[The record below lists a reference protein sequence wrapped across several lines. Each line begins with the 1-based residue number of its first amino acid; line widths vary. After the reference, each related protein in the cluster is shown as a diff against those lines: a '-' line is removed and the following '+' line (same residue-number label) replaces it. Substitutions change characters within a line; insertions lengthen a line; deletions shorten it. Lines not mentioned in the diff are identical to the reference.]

1 MSFLVDNDVI
11 RQVIRGTLDRDATTE
26 ECQSWYKAFN
36 GDVDIALLIN
46 SLKQTEEYNH
56 RIATRLQN
64 SLQDLPH
71 RQLTFV
77 HIPKTAGSSIRSTIE
92 NSTGFPMLYLSQ
104 SHDDAAF
111 FGVKFKSSKKRLI
124 WPYQTG
130 HFPLAAFPIGINWFT
145 FVRDPISRLLSLY
158 RQLEKNNKFRQTAKV
173 EKFNDWITQL
183 PDHTSL
189 GYQNHIA
196 PQTFFFQ
203 DKTTSFKS
211 FLKLSLNQ
219 QLERSTN
226 SLDNL
231 GFVGWSHRAKDLS
244 QGVHYATGIQMK
256 ETEFINSGQF
266 EKTVSISKKSFVKI
280 QELTHLD
287 ELFIDLL
294 IKEKRLDRLSTTEIM
309 RHRDQTMLRLGFKI
323 R

>member
-1 MSFLVDNDVI
+1 VI
-11 RQVIRGTLDRDATTE
+11 KQVIRGTLDRDATTE
-26 ECQSWYKAFN
+26 ECQSWYNAFN
-36 GDVDIALLIN
+36 GDLDIALLIN
-46 SLKQTEEYNH
+46 SLKQTSEYNY
-56 RIATRLQN
+56 RIATRLQI
-64 SLQDLPH
+64 SLQNLPH

-92 NSTGFPMLYLSQ
+92 HSTGFPMMYLSQ
-104 SHDDAAF
+104 SPDNAGF
-111 FGVKFKSSKKRLI
+111 FAVKFKSKESLV

-130 HFPLAAFPIGINWFT
+130 HFPLAAFPKGASWFT

-158 RQLEKNNKFRQTAKV
+158 RQLEKNSKLNSRNKL
-173 EKFNDWITQL
+173 EKFNDWIAQL
-183 PDHTSL
+183 PDHTAL
-189 GYQNHIA
+189 GYKNHIA

-219 QLERSTN
+219 QLERSSS

-231 GFVGWSHRAKDLS
+231 GFVGWSHRAKDLA
-244 QGVHYATGIQMK
+244 QGVRYATGIEMK
-256 ETEFINSGQF
+256 KAEFINSGRF
-266 EKTVSISKKSFVKI
+266 EKSVSISKKSFVKI
-280 QELTHLD
+280 QELTHID

-294 IKEKRLDRLSTTEIM
+294 IKEKRLDRLSKIEIM

>member
-1 MSFLVDNDVI
+1 MSFLVDCDVI
-11 RQVIRGTLDRDATTE
+11 RQIIQGTLDRDATTE
-26 ECQSWYKAFN
+26 ECQNWYDAFN
-36 GDVDIALLIN
+36 GDVKIALLIN

-56 RIATRLQN
+56 RIATRIQR
-64 SLQDLPH
+64 SLQGLPH
-71 RQLTFV
+71 RQLAFV
-77 HIPKTAGSSIRSTIE
+77 HIPKTAGSSIRLTIE
-92 NSTGFPMLYLSQ
+92 RATGFPVLYVFE
-104 SHDDAAF
+104 SHHDAAF
-111 FGVKFKSSKKRLI
+111 FGVKFDSSKKGLV

-130 HFPLAAFPIGINWFT
+130 HFPIAAFPIGTSWFT

-158 RQLEKNNKFRQTAKV
+158 RQLEKHDRFNQTKKV

-189 GYQNHIA
+189 GYDMYVA

-203 DKTTSFKS
+203 DKTISYKTY
-211 FLKLSLNQ
+211 LKLSLNQ

-231 GFVGWSHRAKDLS
+231 GFVGWSHRAKDLAH
-244 QGVHYATGIQMK
+244 GVHYATGIQLK
-256 ETEFINSGQF
+256 KSEYINSGKF
-266 EKTVSISKKSFVKI
+266 DKTVSISKKSFAKI

-287 ELFIDLL
+287 GLFIDLL
-294 IKEKRLDRLSTTEIM
+294 IKEKRLDRLSKTEIM